1 MQCYICSKSCDYDHF
16 NRING
21 CVLYDNIEA
30 RHDADLTKAEASA
43 RKKILEENQDLTEE
57 QLNIKMSATVAQ
69 DDAKRRQNDAHR
81 AGEPDL
87 YWDEWQERRRNAVR
101 PGRPPRNAQVLP
113 LGGIRDPAPHAAP
126 IAPPNPPGHVRGGEQ
141 VQNQAGAFPVIHAQG
156 GFANPVYR
164 DLNYPFDQQRQ
175 HGERVAAQL
184 RELQLRGIH
193 QPAPVPAP
201 APAPENHAFQGLVNQ
216 TPAAGLARLNEQPQP
231 NIRTRS
237 EAKKLRDQ
245 LRLQQ
250 RMRIHRQQQAQQQQL
265 QQQQIQQQ
273 QAQQQQAQQQQAQ
286 SPNKRVRHHT
296 GAVQVHPS
304 PQDQPA
310 PNQEQPLRL
319 QTPDRHAL
327 AAEELPLRAPAAPPV
342 PVRGV
347 LDEVLALGG
356 MLYPRVDRR
365 MEILDWLNGQG
376 PNPDLFQRLGVRW
389 DEAMRARAPQAG
401 HFGLGNALD
410 ERPGN
415 VPRFGGPQRGAGG
428 L

>member
-1 MQCYICSKSCDYDHF
+1 M
-16 NRING
+16 NG

-30 RHDADLTKAEASA
+30 RHDADLTKAEEAA
-43 RKKILEENQDLTEE
+43 RKKILEENPDLTQE

-81 AGEPDL
+81 AGDPDL
-87 YWDEWQERRRNAVR
+87 YWDEWQQRRRNAVR

-113 LGGIRDPAPHAAP
+113 LGGIRDHAPRAAP
-126 IAPPNPPGHVRGGEQ
+126 VAPPNHLGNGHEGGLA
-141 VQNQAGAFPVIHAQG
+141 QNQPGALPGVQAHG
-156 GFANPVYR
+156 GFANPAYR
-164 DLNYPFDQQRQ
+164 DLDQQRQ
-175 HGERVAAQL
+175 HGELVAAQL
-184 RELQLRGIH
+184 QDLQLRAL
-193 QPAPVPAP
+193 QN
-201 APAPENHAFQGLVNQ
+201 PAPENQAFQGLGNQ
-216 TPAAGLARLNEQPQP
+216 MPAAGLARLNDDPQP

-250 RMRIHRQQQAQQQQL
+250 RMRIHRQQQDQQQQL
-265 QQQQIQQQ
+265 QQQQDRF
-273 QAQQQQAQQQQAQ
+273 A
-286 SPNKRVRHHT
+286 NKRVPHR
-296 GAVQVHPS
+296 AEAAQAPQS

-310 PNQEQPLRL
+310 PNQQQAPRLRE
-319 QTPDRHAL
+319 PDRRAPV
-327 AAEELPLRAPAAPPV
+327 AEVPPLGAPAAPPA

-356 MLYPRVDRR
+356 MFYPRVDRR

-389 DEAMRARAPQAG
+389 DEAIRARAPQAG
-401 HFGLGNALD
+401 QFGLGNALD